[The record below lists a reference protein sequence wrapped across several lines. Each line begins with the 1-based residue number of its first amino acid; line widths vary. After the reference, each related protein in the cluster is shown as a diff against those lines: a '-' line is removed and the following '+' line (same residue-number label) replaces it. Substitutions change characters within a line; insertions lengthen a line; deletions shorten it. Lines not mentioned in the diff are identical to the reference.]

1 MPRIGRWLGG
11 IRDARARHR
20 ERHVPSGFDFLLA
33 DRIDYVESSV
43 WDALTTGASFFL
55 GRPYLR
61 ALEANPP
68 ENLVPRYAVVFR
80 EHTPVAAVVVQRVR
94 VSASQFVDRKKR
106 APLGR
111 IRAQLLVCGNLLSW
125 GRHGVAFARGE
136 DPAAIWCGVAEAIYR
151 LRRAEKLA
159 GQSDLVL
166 VKDLDGEDGPGARTL
181 ARFSYRPLET
191 EPNMVLEVADRWR
204 SHEDYLASLNSKY
217 RKSFRQVAKE
227 IDAAGCRVERLAE
240 LDGSAGRLHGLYLQ
254 TQAGAG
260 VRPVTVPPGYLPA
273 VARAAAPG
281 FRCTVV
287 RRKGEILGFVTAIA
301 DGDTTVGYLIGVDRA
316 ANQTLPIY
324 HRLLHAL
331 VGDAIELGARR
342 LSLSRT
348 ALDAKARLGA
358 RPVETHVWLRHR
370 LPTANTIV
378 KSFLWTIHHDEAPDR
393 SPFKP

>member
-151 LRRAEKLA
+151 LAGRRSSRGNRISCSSRTSTARM
-159 GQSDLVL
+159 
-166 VKDLDGEDGPGARTL
+166 GPERG
-181 ARFSYRPLET
+181 
-191 EPNMVLEVADRWR
+191 R
-204 SHEDYLASLNSKY
+204 SP
-217 RKSFRQVAKE
+217 
-227 IDAAGCRVERLAE
+227 
-240 LDGSAGRLHGLYLQ
+240 GSATGRS
-254 TQAGAG
+254 
-260 VRPVTVPPGYLPA
+260 RP
-273 VARAAAPG
+273 
-281 FRCTVV
+281 
-287 RRKGEILGFVTAIA
+287 
-301 DGDTTVGYLIGVDRA
+301 
-316 ANQTLPIY
+316 
-324 HRLLHAL
+324 
-331 VGDAIELGARR
+331 
-342 LSLSRT
+342 SRT
-348 ALDAKARLGA
+348 WCSRSRIGGA
-358 RPVETHVWLRHR
+358 
-370 LPTANTIV
+370 
-378 KSFLWTIHHDEAPDR
+378 
-393 SPFKP
+393 